1 MNAYNDFALLVAIAI
16 PVLVVVALNVYLF
29 LAGEHDTLLLPGVR
43 SWPSVEAPVSDA
55 APVTTGYV
63 PATAAANETFE
74 REAA

>member
-43 SWPSVEAPVSDA
+43 SWPSRRWSS
-55 APVTTGYV
+55 
-63 PATAAANETFE
+63 
-74 REAA
+74 RR